1 MSPPEKPRQR
11 LLDPVDRTSEVLFG
25 LIMALSFTCAISV
38 SEAGREDV
46 RTVLIGAIG
55 CNIAWGL
62 IDAIIYLL
70 TSLTERARGYSLL
83 RALRRASDEGEARA
97 ILSQALPPLIAGTMN
112 DDDFASLREK
122 LERTGDP
129 SATVRWKKED
139 FLAAM
144 GIFLLVF
151 LATFPVVIPF
161 IFLKEVQVAMR
172 VSNAV
177 ALVMLFFAGLSFGRY
192 ANYRPI
198 WMGLVMMLVG
208 SLLVMLTIA
217 LGG

>member
-1 MSPPEKPRQR
+1 
-11 LLDPVDRTSEVLFG
+11 
-25 LIMALSFTCAISV
+25 
-38 SEAGREDV
+38 
-46 RTVLIGAIG
+46 
-55 CNIAWGL
+55 
-62 IDAIIYLL
+62 
-70 TSLTERARGYSLL
+70 
-83 RALRRASDEGEARA
+83 
-97 ILSQALPPLIAGTMN
+97 
-112 DDDFASLREK
+112 
-122 LERTGDP
+122 
-129 SATVRWKKED
+129 
-139 FLAAM
+139 M